1 MLFFRITSFCA
12 IPTTNA
18 CNRPQYVSKAEK
30 NEFLAAE
37 YNRAFRRCPSLRR
50 FVKRS
55 QLREAI
61 RSGHFCAL
69 KRKHAYHA
77 RVSVRFQSKERGMRV
92 KDREKNGRSFHF
104 SRGPNRK
111 SRYTSFLGCSLLRN
125 HTETFTSQASFKA
138 ITVSELYKH
147 FLTPQDEKRAAFCEV
162 ASAERTREST
172 SETDFF

>member
-37 YNRAFRRCPSLRR
+37 YSRAFRRCPSLRR
-50 FVKRS
+50 FVKRC

-69 KRKHAYHA
+69 KRSTRIKRF
-77 RVSVRFQSKERGMRV
+77 RVVSEKRTRNEGQRP
-92 KDREKNGRSFHF
+92 REKWPLVPFFAR
-104 SRGPNRK
+104 PNRK
-111 SRYTSFLGCSLLRN
+111 SRYTSFLGLSLLRH
-125 HTETFTSQASFKA
+125 HTETFASQAN
-138 ITVSELYKH
+138 
-147 FLTPQDEKRAAFCEV
+147 
-162 ASAERTREST
+162 
-172 SETDFF
+172 

>member
-37 YNRAFRRCPSLRR
+37 YSRAFRRCPSLRR
-50 FVKRS
+50 FRETLLATGSHKKRPF
-55 QLREAI
+55 LRAEE
-61 RSGHFCAL
+61 
-69 KRKHAYHA
+69 KHAYQT

-111 SRYTSFLGCSLLRN
+111 SRYTSFLGCSFLRN
-125 HTETFTSQASFKA
+125 HTETFASQASFKA

-147 FLTPQDEKRAAFCEV
+147 FLTPQDEKRV
-162 ASAERTREST
+162 ATLRGRMRRTHKRIHK
-172 SETDFF
+172 